1 VRVPQG
7 LAPGCPVRERL
18 ASRLFFTLA
27 RRALVGWATAVLSLV
42 REHTGRNRSRCR
54 CATEGA
60 TPYFPR
66 YQARLDPRQY
76 WRRNIKLRTARGSA
90 RGSVGSGAGFRCFA
104 AGLRDQQQQNG
115 LVLEPVTLEDIL
127 ALSALPAL
135 HRHPFDSLII
145 AQGNRGGFHL
155 VTHDPV

>member
-60 TPYFPR
+60 EGATPYFPR
-66 YQARLDPRQY
+66 WQARLDPTQY
-76 WRRNIKLRTARGSA
+76 WRRNIRR
-90 RGSVGSGAGFRCFA
+90 
-104 AGLRDQQQQNG
+104 AGLHAGVWEVAQDF
-115 LVLEPVTLEDIL
+115 D
-127 ALSALPAL
+127 ASLPDEFWLDRNA
-135 HRHPFDSLII
+135 
-145 AQGNRGGFHL
+145 
-155 VTHDPV
+155 

>member
-1 VRVPQG
+1 MLKKTDPATSLANVSPARRPVGGVVRVPQG

-60 TPYFPR
+60 EGATP
-66 YQARLDPRQY
+66 
-76 WRRNIKLRTARGSA
+76 
-90 RGSVGSGAGFRCFA
+90 
-104 AGLRDQQQQNG
+104 
-115 LVLEPVTLEDIL
+115 
-127 ALSALPAL
+127 
-135 HRHPFDSLII
+135 
-145 AQGNRGGFHL
+145 
-155 VTHDPV
+155 

>member
-1 VRVPQG
+1 MRVPQG

-60 TPYFPR
+60 EGATPFFPR
-66 YQARLDPRQY
+66 CQARLDLDS
-76 WRRNIKLRTARGSA
+76 I
-90 RGSVGSGAGFRCFA
+90 GAGTSSSVRR
-104 AGLRDQQQQNG
+104 AGLHAGVWEVAQDF
-115 LVLEPVTLEDIL
+115 D
-127 ALSALPAL
+127 ASLPDEFWLDRNA
-135 HRHPFDSLII
+135 
-145 AQGNRGGFHL
+145 
-155 VTHDPV
+155 